1 MGAHINLL
9 KCINFQK
16 PPSYKNEALL
26 RYHKL
31 TNVNIKPTEALVILT
46 SASKTHRHPP
56 QSRRRTLLFLPQPLW
71 KALLHVL
78 LSFSLNETIM
88 ARLTLERDGI
98 NQTCL
103 PPAQTSMAFLT
114 WVIRKRRVER
124 QQVVQFQDGG
134 TNPPLS

>member
-1 MGAHINLL
+1 
-9 KCINFQK
+9 
-16 PPSYKNEALL
+16 
-26 RYHKL
+26 
-31 TNVNIKPTEALVILT
+31 
-46 SASKTHRHPP
+46 
-56 QSRRRTLLFLPQPLW
+56 
-71 KALLHVL
+71 
-78 LSFSLNETIM
+78 M
-88 ARLTLERDGI
+88 ARLTLEGDGI